1 MAFVYWYIRDFF
13 LFIGNIIV
21 FIFDLIWSIITVLI
35 GAVEF
40 MTSVIASL
48 PVVITVSMSALVII
62 CVLYKVLGREST
74 G

>member
-13 LFIGNIIV
+13 LFIGNIIKFV
-21 FIFDLIWSIITVLI
+21 FDLIVSLISILI

-40 MTSVIASL
+40 IGGVVSSL
-48 PVVITVSMSALVII
+48 PLVFTASITVLVIV